1 MKKTTAA
8 LIVIATLAVGV
19 ALSPDASA
27 AACHWMWTPWAGWI
41 CA

>member
-1 MKKTTAA
+1 MKKTITII
-8 LIVIATLAVGV
+8 LVVGTLA
-19 ALSPDASA
+19 AATAFSMDADA